1 MLNTIV
7 LFVILTAVFIGTPL
21 VAQQNGEDPA
31 VNSNWLDRIVPS
43 PQADNLDLELE
54 KANALVSIAEQKVT
68 LANMVEELA
77 QQNYLKGMASN
88 LETKK
93 AEIDLAEAKIK
104 LALAVKLK
112 EEIVEQQNKRSL
124 NSKHSKRVVG
134 DTIQDDV
141 NDEEIAKKSP
151 NDVLSELKV
160 NDDDQDLALQ
170 LMKLELLINEAEAR
184 ATQSRL
190 EFSAIEPLRG
200 KTVSELDF
208 KTAEI
213 NLGKQ
218 MKRLEQLIAIRDEI
232 ANRKEKRDPL
242 LDATNKEKSQALLN
256 NAGLQKSDLDDCPMH
271 VVGIY
276 SPQANNRDSTNEVFV
291 TVKGLDKPSIIV
303 VSAYSSTFWRIR
315 FEQPENIKLVIVTG
329 YYTQRTSIDS
339 TSIKIPLIVSSYFN
353 ETSTP
358 TPNHPWGYATSW
370 KSEQGWRLA
379 KMLYELTGRTASTFI
394 GMDQARTITI
404 DGKKGSL
411 SVRDAKEPIP
421 GLLTEQEIKENP
433 IPFETDE
440 WNVNRPS
447 ADRETENLEDVE
459 QSLKQLILETESK
472 VKSSK
477 SELDELEKEIEEL
490 LRNLTDATALD
501 RTKAKALFNKRFE
514 LQFENQNLRGEL
526 ANLKLKLV
534 ASQQMKRLQN
544 RDSIIEK
551 EIEEA
556 LEKRKTQ
563 KSKN

>member
-1 MLNTIV
+1 MHNSNL
-7 LFVILTAVFIGTPL
+7 LFTILTIFFTSEPL
-21 VAQQNGEDPA
+21 LAQQNGEDPT
-31 VNSNWLDRIVPS
+31 VNSNWLDRIVPA
-43 PQADNLDLELE
+43 PNADNLDLELE
-54 KANALVSIAEQKVT
+54 KADALVSISQKKVE
-68 LANMVEELA
+68 LAIIVEELA
-77 QQNYLKGMASN
+77 QQNFLKGLISN
-88 LETKK
+88 LEVKK

-104 LALAVKLK
+104 LELSQKLR
-112 EEIVEQQNKRSL
+112 EEVVAQKKKR
-124 NSKHSKRVVG
+124 NSQSHNPP
-134 DTIQDDV
+134 IAFDDPV
-141 NDEEIAKKSP
+141 QEK
-151 NDVLSELKV
+151 
-160 NDDDQDLALQ
+160 
-170 LMKLELLINEAEAR
+170 
-184 ATQSRL
+184 
-190 EFSAIEPLRG
+190 F
-200 KTVSELDF
+200 
-208 KTAEI
+208 
-213 NLGKQ
+213 LG
-218 MKRLEQLIAIRDEI
+218 
-232 ANRKEKRDPL
+232 
-242 LDATNKEKSQALLN
+242 

-276 SPQANNRDSTNEVFV
+276 SPQANKRDSTNEVFV

-303 VSAYSSTFWRIR
+303 LSAYSSTFWRIR

-329 YYTQRTSIDS
+329 YYTQRASIDS
-339 TSIKIPLIVSSYFN
+339 TSIKTPLIVSSYFD

-358 TPNHPWGYATSW
+358 MPNHPWGYATSW

-379 KMLYELTGRTASTFI
+379 NMLYELTGRTASTFI

-490 LRNLTDATALD
+490 LHNLTDATALD

-556 LEKRKTQ
+556 VEKATADKA
-563 KSKN
+563 KK

>member
-1 MLNTIV
+1 MRY
-7 LFVILTAVFIGTPL
+7 LFFFSIPLILCQLQPVF
-21 VAQQNGEDPA
+21 AQSDDSDQ
-31 VNSNWLDRIVPS
+31 SNNVRWLDRVIPD
-43 PQADNLDLELE
+43 PKAENLELELE
-54 KANALVSIAEQKVT
+54 KASALINALQHKMRLSLIANSLTKQEV
-68 LANMVEELA
+68 A
-77 QQNYLKGMASN
+77 KGIAPV
-88 LETKK
+88 LEMEK
-93 AEIDLAEAKIK
+93 AK
-104 LALAVKLK
+104 
-112 EEIVEQQNKRSL
+112 
-124 NSKHSKRVVG
+124 
-134 DTIQDDV
+134 T
-141 NDEEIAKKSP
+141 
-151 NDVLSELKV
+151 
-160 NDDDQDLALQ
+160 DLALLETELQ
-170 LMKLELLINEAEAR
+170 LAKTLYHE
-184 ATQSRL
+184 
-190 EFSAIEPLRG
+190 IE
-200 KTVSELDF
+200 
-208 KTAEI
+208 
-213 NLGKQ
+213 
-218 MKRLEQLIAIRDEI
+218 
-232 ANRKEKRDPL
+232 KEKKSRKDQQSPNL
-242 LDATNKEKSQALLN
+242 SRRIDSADSILRNK
-256 NAGLQKSDLDDCPMH
+256 AGLQKSELDNCPMH

-276 SPQANNRDSTNEVFV
+276 SPQANSRDSTNEVFV

-303 VSAYSSTFWRIR
+303 LSAYSSTFWRIR

-379 KMLYELTGRTASTFI
+379 NMLYELTGRTASTFI
-394 GMDQARTITI
+394 GIDQARTITI

-440 WNVNRPS
+440 WDVNRPS

-556 LEKRKTQ
+556 VAKATADKA
-563 KSKN
+563 KK

>member
-1 MLNTIV
+1 MRN
-7 LFVILTAVFIGTPL
+7 VIL
-21 VAQQNGEDPA
+21 
-31 VNSNWLDRIVPS
+31 S
-43 PQADNLDLELE
+43 P
-54 KANALVSIAEQKVT
+54 
-68 LANMVEELA
+68 
-77 QQNYLKGMASN
+77 
-88 LETKK
+88 
-93 AEIDLAEAKIK
+93 
-104 LALAVKLK
+104 LAVLLFLQGSALLGQSNVADRNNA
-112 EEIVEQQNKRSL
+112 ESGRY
-124 NSKHSKRVVG
+124 
-134 DTIQDDV
+134 DV
-141 NDEEIAKKSP
+141 FSDI
-151 NDVLSELKV
+151 KV
-160 NDDDQDLALQ
+160 NDDDQEMNLAL
-170 LMKLELLINEAEAR
+170 KKVELLINEAEAR
-184 ATQSRL
+184 VTQSRL

-208 KTAEI
+208 KTAEN

-218 MKRLEQLIAIRDEI
+218 MKLLQQLIEIREEI
-232 ANRKEKRDPL
+232 EKRKERRKEKRDPL

-329 YYTQRTSIDS
+329 YYTQRASIDS
-339 TSIKIPLIVSSYFN
+339 TSIKTPLIVSSYFN

-358 TPNHPWGYATSW
+358 TPNNPWGYATSW

-447 ADRETENLEDVE
+447 ADKETANLEDVE

-544 RDSIIEK
+544 RDSIIER

-556 LEKRKTQ
+556 VEKATANKV
-563 KSKN
+563 KK